1 MKGYSS
7 LLLSLIILSGVSS
20 PALAQIE
27 LSTGDGNVVKVG
39 PNGVFLK
46 SGNNT
51 VVVPATS
58 PKVGKANLKASQKVT
73 QAPRKNLGASKTP
86 AINQT
91 TVSKTTVNT
100 AVIPVNLANS
110 KNILVSA
117 NNIEATYMCNG
128 DSCTIFSNNCT
139 IKLNGN
145 CRGLSVT
152 GNNNEVL
159 CENIAAISIT
169 GNNNTVTWRAGTKH
183 PSLSVLGNNNETR
196 AQSSN

>member
-1 MKGYSS
+1 MKAYSS
-7 LLLSLIILSGVSS
+7 LLLSLIIVSGVSS

-51 VVVPATS
+51 VTVPATGT
-58 PKVGKANLKASQKVT
+58 KVGQANLKASKKVT
-73 QAPRKNLGASKTP
+73 QAPRKNSGASKTP

-91 TVSKTTVNT
+91 TVNT
-100 AVIPVNLANS
+100 AVIPVNLATS

-169 GNNNTVTWRAGTKH
+169 GNNNTVTWKAGSKH

>member
-7 LLLSLIILSGVSS
+7 LLLSLIIVLGVSS

-51 VVVPATS
+51 VTVPTTAA
-58 PKVGKANLKASQKVT
+58 KVGQANLKAAKKVT
-73 QAPRKNLGASKTP
+73 QAPRKNLGAIKTP
-86 AINQT
+86 AIN
-91 TVSKTTVNT
+91 KTTVNT
-100 AVIPVNLANS
+100 AVIPVNIDTS

-117 NNIEATYMCNG
+117 NNLEATYMCNG
-128 DSCTIFSNNCT
+128 DSCTIFSNNCA

-169 GNNNTVTWRAGTKH
+169 GNNNTVTWKAGSKH